1 MDERA
6 RGRNKVK
13 KGLTFTLMVVG
24 ASGTGKTTFVNTLCA
39 KPVLEHKESDDPE
52 HAHIEEGVRI
62 KPVTV
67 GTVTAPSFLRLL
79 PLFNFIS
86 ARVYSSWVLIG
97 YRSRGRGDSHCA
109 DGCRYAWVWRSN

>member
-1 MDERA
+1 MNDSQRS

-67 GTVTAPSFLRLL
+67 GTQTPPSTPVPFAFSFL
-79 PLFNFIS
+79 FCFVF
-86 ARVYSSWVLIG
+86 RV
-97 YRSRGRGDSHCA
+97 
-109 DGCRYAWVWRSN
+109 

>member
-1 MDERA
+1 MDHSQRA

-67 GTVTAPSFLRLL
+67 GTHIPPVPLSGFLL
-79 PLFNFIS
+79 PSLLFCGQRLIWKILK
-86 ARVYSSWVLIG
+86 RRGPVL
-97 YRSRGRGDSHCA
+97 R
-109 DGCRYAWVWRSN
+109 

>member
-67 GTVTAPSFLRLL
+67 GPSPPKNSL
-79 PLFNFIS
+79 PLSSPFTGLFLLRHI
-86 ARVYSSWVLIG
+86 RV
-97 YRSRGRGDSHCA
+97 
-109 DGCRYAWVWRSN
+109 GC

>member
-1 MDERA
+1 MDDSQRA

-52 HAHIEEGVRI
+52 HAHVEEGVRI

-67 GTVTAPSFLRLL
+67 GNTPLL
-79 PLFNFIS
+79 PFPPPPFLPSLFPFFY
-86 ARVYSSWVLIG
+86 RVY
-97 YRSRGRGDSHCA
+97 
-109 DGCRYAWVWRSN
+109 

>member
-67 GTVTAPSFLRLL
+67 GTSPPEQPPSFSLYPSYIFSFFSCLRVG
-79 PLFNFIS
+79 F
-86 ARVYSSWVLIG
+86 
-97 YRSRGRGDSHCA
+97 
-109 DGCRYAWVWRSN
+109 